1 MRHAREMK
9 SGRLCI
15 ASDLPCC
22 LSDFHHLQQWLRWVA
37 GASQRRAARGGPH
50 PTQAC
55 AREARVSPFRAARG
69 HSDAHAAHA
78 HLTQSRVSDSRSADT
93 GSGLAGIA
101 KKFCLTGA
109 SSMLA
114 EGATFPIDITKT
126 RLQLQGQ
133 ADFTGTKFGFGG
145 MMANI
150 LKTEG
155 VVGLYAGVTPAIA
168 RHIPYTGFRAIGY
181 EYIRAFFCGD
191 KPKDQAPLLAK
202 MAAGM
207 SAGAIGQA
215 IAVPCDLI
223 KVRMQSDGR
232 LVAAKKLDKP
242 RYTGLFDAFAKIQAA
257 EGIGGFYAGCWPAI
271 QRAALVNLGE
281 LTTYDTA
288 KKAIVP
294 ITGDNLL
301 CHLSSAI
308 CSGFV
313 ASLCSTPADVAKSR
327 IMSQTKLPDG
337 TFPYNGTLDCW
348 KKVVASEG
356 PMALYKGFVPGWL
369 RLGPWQLVFW
379 VSYEQLRILTGIGGF
394 K

>member
-1 MRHAREMK
+1 MP
-9 SGRLCI
+9 
-15 ASDLPCC
+15 ASM
-22 LSDFHHLQQWLRWVA
+22 
-37 GASQRRAARGGPH
+37 GG
-50 PTQAC
+50 
-55 AREARVSPFRAARG
+55 
-69 HSDAHAAHA
+69 
-78 HLTQSRVSDSRSADT
+78 ADT
-93 GSGLAGIA
+93 GSGIAGLA

-114 EGATFPIDITKT
+114 EGATFPVDITKT

-133 ADFTGTKFGFGG
+133 ADFTGTRLGFGG
-145 MMANI
+145 MAMSIFKN
-150 LKTEG
+150 EG
-155 VVGLYAGVTPAIA
+155 LLGLYAGVTPAVA

-181 EYIRAFFCGD
+181 EYIRAFFCGSA
-191 KPKDQAPLLAK
+191 PKEEAPLLAK

-223 KVRMQSDGR
+223 KVRMQNDGR
-232 LVAAKKLDKP
+232 LVASGKMEAP
-242 RYTGLFDAFAKIQAA
+242 RYTGLADAFTKIKAQ
-257 EGIGGFYAGCWPAI
+257 EGVGGFYAGCTPAI

-288 KKAIVP
+288 KKSVVVY
-294 ITGDNLL
+294 TGDNLL
-301 CHLSSAI
+301 CHLCSAI

-327 IMSQTKLPDG
+327 IMSQTALADG
-337 TFPYNGTLDCW
+337 TMPYSGTLDCW
-348 KKVVASEG
+348 KKVVANEG
-356 PMALYKGFVPGWL
+356 PAALYKGFLPGWL

-379 VSYEQLRILTGIGGF
+379 CSYEQLRIVTGIGGF

>member
-1 MRHAREMK
+1 MAPAV
-9 SGRLCI
+9 GGG
-15 ASDLPCC
+15 
-22 LSDFHHLQQWLRWVA
+22 DF
-37 GASQRRAARGGPH
+37 
-50 PTQAC
+50 
-55 AREARVSPFRAARG
+55 
-69 HSDAHAAHA
+69 
-78 HLTQSRVSDSRSADT
+78 
-93 GSGLAGIA
+93 GSGLSGLAL
-101 KKFCLTGA
+101 KFSLTGSA
-109 SSMLA
+109 SMLA
-114 EGATFPIDITKT
+114 EGVTFPIDITKT

-133 ADFTGTKFGFGG
+133 ADFTGTRLGFGG
-145 MMANI
+145 MAMDI
-150 LKTEG
+150 MKKEG
-155 VVGLYAGVTPAIA
+155 VMGLYAGVTPAVA

-181 EYIRAFFCGD
+181 EYIRAFFCGGASKED
-191 KPKDQAPLLAK
+191 APLLAK

-232 LVAAKKLDKP
+232 LVAAGKLESP
-242 RYTGLFDAFAKIQAA
+242 RYSGLMDAFTKIKAS
-257 EGIGGFYAGCWPAI
+257 EGMAGFYAGCTPAI

-288 KKAIVP
+288 KKEIVKY
-294 ITGDNLL
+294 TGDNLL

-327 IMSQTKLPDG
+327 IMSQSALPDG
-337 TFPYNGTLDCW
+337 TMPYSGTFDCW
-348 KKVVASEG
+348 QKVVRNEG
-356 PMALYKGFVPGWL
+356 FFALYKGFMPGWL

-379 VSYEQLRILTGIGGF
+379 CSYEQLRILTGIGSF

>member
-1 MRHAREMK
+1 VTRYLRQ
-9 SGRLCI
+9 
-15 ASDLPCC
+15 LPMAPATGGG
-22 LSDFHHLQQWLRWVA
+22 DF
-37 GASQRRAARGGPH
+37 
-50 PTQAC
+50 
-55 AREARVSPFRAARG
+55 
-69 HSDAHAAHA
+69 
-78 HLTQSRVSDSRSADT
+78 
-93 GSGLAGIA
+93 GSGLVGIA
-101 KKFCLTGA
+101 KKFCLTGSA
-109 SSMLA
+109 SMLA

-133 ADFTGTKFGFGG
+133 ADFVGTKLGFGG
-145 MMANI
+145 MAANI
-150 LKTEG
+150 VKNEG
-155 VVGLYAGVTPAIA
+155 IMGLYAGVTPAVA

-191 KPKDQAPLLAK
+191 KPKDQAPLLGK

-207 SAGAIGQA
+207 TAGAVGQA

-232 LVAAKKLDKP
+232 LVAAGKMEAP
-242 RYTGLFDAFAKIQAA
+242 RYTGLMDAFTKIKAA
-257 EGIGGFYAGCWPAI
+257 EGVGGFYAGCTPAI

-288 KKAIVP
+288 KGSIVKY
-294 ITGDNLL
+294 TGDNLL
-301 CHLSSAI
+301 CHLCSAI

-337 TFPYNGTLDCW
+337 SLPYTGTLDCW
-348 KKVVASEG
+348 RKVVANEG
-356 PMALYKGFVPGWL
+356 FLALYKGFIPGWL

-379 VSYEQLRILTGIGGF
+379 CSYEQLRIMAGLGGF

>member
-1 MRHAREMK
+1 MPA
-9 SGRLCI
+9 
-15 ASDLPCC
+15 AS
-22 LSDFHHLQQWLRWVA
+22 
-37 GASQRRAARGGPH
+37 ASMGG
-50 PTQAC
+50 
-55 AREARVSPFRAARG
+55 G
-69 HSDAHAAHA
+69 
-78 HLTQSRVSDSRSADT
+78 ADT
-93 GSGLAGIA
+93 GSGFVGIL

-109 SSMLA
+109 ASMAA

-133 ADFTGTKFGFGG
+133 ADFTGTKMGFGA

-150 LKTEG
+150 VKTEG
-155 VVGLYAGVTPAIA
+155 VVGLYAGATPALA

-181 EYIRAFFCGD
+181 EYIRAFFCGST
-191 KPKDQAPLLAK
+191 PKEQAPLLAK

-207 SAGAIGQA
+207 TAGGVGQA

-223 KVRMQSDGR
+223 KVRMQGDGR
-232 LVAAKKLDKP
+232 LVAAGKLDKP
-242 RYTGLFDAFAKIQAA
+242 RYTGLFDAFAKIKA
-257 EGIGGFYAGCWPAI
+257 EEGMVGFYAGAMPAI

-288 KKAIVP
+288 KKFFVP
-294 ITGDNLL
+294 KTGDNLL
-301 CHLSSAI
+301 CHLCSAI

-327 IMSQTKLPDG
+327 IMAQAKLPDG
-337 TFPYNGTLDCW
+337 TFPYSGTLDCW
-348 KKVVASEG
+348 IKVVKNEG
-356 PMALYKGFVPGWL
+356 PMALYKGFIPGWL

-379 VSYEQLRILTGIGGF
+379 CSYEQLRILSGIGGF